1 MQLCN
6 SFLKEVMN
14 NSLWNRVAIV
24 VGLFLGFAG
33 VMHFASPGF
42 FNDIVPPWLPPSE
55 AFWTFASGVVELVIA
70 YLLLRPSLRRTG
82 AIAAIWL
89 FIGVYPA
96 NLYMAWDWRD
106 KPASDQFV
114 SFGRLP
120 FQFLFIWVAWKIAQ
134 ANPNADTPKAPGDI

>member
-1 MQLCN
+1 MT
-6 SFLKEVMN
+6 MN
-14 NSLWNRVAIV
+14 NSFWNRIAIV

-55 AFWTFASGVVELVIA
+55 EFWTYASGVIELAIA

-106 KPASDQFV
+106 KPFSDQLV
-114 SFGRLP
+114 SYGRLP
-120 FQFLFIWVAWKIAQ
+120 FQFLFIWVALQIAQ
-134 ANPNADTPKAPGDI
+134 ANPDTDKPKAPGDI